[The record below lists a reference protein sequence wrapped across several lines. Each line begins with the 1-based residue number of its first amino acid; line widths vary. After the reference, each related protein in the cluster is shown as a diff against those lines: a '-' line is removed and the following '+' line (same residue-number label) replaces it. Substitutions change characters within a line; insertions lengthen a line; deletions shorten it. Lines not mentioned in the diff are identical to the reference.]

1 MTWDDRA
8 VGGSDLQRVPLERA
22 AYVHFFWNG
31 LFLAGEGGVAE
42 GENNKVWLH
51 RPRKKPEK

>member
-8 VGGSDLQRVPLERA
+8 VGGSDLQRVPLKRA
-22 AYVHFFWNG
+22 AYVHFFLEWA
-31 LFLAGEGGVAE
+31 LFGRGGGGAE